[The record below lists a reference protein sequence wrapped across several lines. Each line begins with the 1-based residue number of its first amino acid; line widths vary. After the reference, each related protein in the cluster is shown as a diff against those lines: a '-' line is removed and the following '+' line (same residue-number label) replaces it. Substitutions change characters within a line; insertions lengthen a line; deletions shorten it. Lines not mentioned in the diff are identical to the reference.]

1 MALQKGAVPIIHPK
15 CIEKKKK
22 NLSVKIYYRER
33 RKLIVLSIFPT
44 LTKVIN

>member
-15 CIEKKKK
+15 CIEKKKI
-22 NLSVKIYYRER
+22 LSVKIYYRER